1 MKIILSKSAIE
12 AATMIVDDQNLLNPQ
27 NRLTIES
34 ADSNLDYKEGKKLI
48 DLLGQDIFFDFLKN
62 DYENKKIILRKI
74 LKEFMI
80 KEKPGF
86 LYHISKGRKI
96 FLDYINDNIHQIFK
110 ESGLLMEAD
119 DSEEFK
125 IVYKWWDELI
135 SIVRKIND
143 EKKVEQGRDGERKSF
158 EYEVSKLKKMRSNKK
173 PYWASLDN
181 NLVGYDIESWDEKN
195 NKIFIEAKSS
205 GYSDGTFFL
214 TRNEWNTA
222 LEKKDAYFIHI
233 WIKDEITPNFLN
245 FKKLYSKKF
254 IIKDAESAEWTNI
267 KITP

>member
-1 MKIILSKSAIE
+1 
-12 AATMIVDDQNLLNPQ
+12 
-27 NRLTIES
+27 
-34 ADSNLDYKEGKKLI
+34 
-48 DLLGQDIFFDFLKN
+48 
-62 DYENKKIILRKI
+62 
-74 LKEFMI
+74 
-80 KEKPGF
+80 
-86 LYHISKGRKI
+86 
-96 FLDYINDNIHQIFK
+96 
-110 ESGLLMEAD
+110 MEAD

-205 GYSDGTFFL
+205 GHSDGTFL

-222 LEKKDAYFIHI
+222 LEKDSYFIHI

-267 KITP
+267 KVTP

>member
-80 KEKPGF
+80 REKPGF

-119 DSEEFK
+119 DSEEFN

-173 PYWASLDN
+173 PYWE
-181 NLVGYDIESWDEKN
+181 V
-195 NKIFIEAKSS
+195 
-205 GYSDGTFFL
+205 
-214 TRNEWNTA
+214 
-222 LEKKDAYFIHI
+222 
-233 WIKDEITPNFLN
+233 
-245 FKKLYSKKF
+245 
-254 IIKDAESAEWTNI
+254 
-267 KITP
+267 